1 MELKQNSLELK
12 NKLISSVRQWAD
24 QRIDAFFAENKQFKP
39 VSLYM
44 KRAVNNLLVREDMK
58 IEGWVDNV
66 MLFIADENG
75 EYSAETLFDDAMTIF
90 KEMEEKPFN
99 TGIINGSIGKGQ
111 IRIELPNNP
120 IRSFL
125 FGDMKAIRI
134 TDADFEELRA
144 IITDNYK

>member
-12 NKLISSVRQWAD
+12 NKLISSVRQWAN
-24 QRIDAFFAENKQFKP
+24 QRIDAFFTENKQFKP

-58 IEGWVDNV
+58 IEGWVDNA

-90 KEMEEKPFN
+90 KEMEEKSFN
-99 TGIINGSIGKGQ
+99 TGMINGSIGKGQ

-134 TDADFEELRA
+134 TDADFEELRT
-144 IITDNYK
+144 IITEEL

>member
-24 QRIDAFFAENKQFKP
+24 QRIDAFFTENKQFKP

-44 KRAVNNLLVREDMK
+44 KRAVNNLLIREDLK
-58 IEGWVDNV
+58 IEGWVDNA

-75 EYSAETLFDDAMTIF
+75 EYSAETLFDDAMIIF
-90 KEMEEKPFN
+90 KEMEEKPFSS
-99 TGIINGSIGKGQ
+99 GFINGSIGKGQ

-144 IITDNYK
+144 IVTEKL

>member
-44 KRAVNNLLVREDMK
+44 KRAVNNLLVREEMK
-58 IEGWVDNV
+58 IEGWVDNA

-75 EYSAETLFDDAMTIF
+75 E
-90 KEMEEKPFN
+90 
-99 TGIINGSIGKGQ
+99 
-111 IRIELPNNP
+111 
-120 IRSFL
+120 
-125 FGDMKAIRI
+125 
-134 TDADFEELRA
+134 
-144 IITDNYK
+144 

>member
-24 QRIDAFFAENKQFKP
+24 QRIDAFFTENKQFKP

-44 KRAVNNLLVREDMK
+44 KRAVNNLLIREDVK
-58 IEGWVDNV
+58 IEGWVDNA

-90 KEMEEKPFN
+90 KEMEEKSFN
-99 TGIINGSIGKGQ
+99 TGMINGSIGKGQ

-134 TDADFEELRA
+134 TDADFEELRT
-144 IITDNYK
+144 IITEEL

>member
-24 QRIDAFFAENKQFKP
+24 QRIDAFFTENKQFKP

-58 IEGWVDNV
+58 IEGWVDNA

-90 KEMEEKPFN
+90 KEMEEKTFN
-99 TGIINGSIGKGQ
+99 TGMINGSIGKGQ

-134 TDADFEELRA
+134 TDADFEELRT
-144 IITDNYK
+144 IITEEL